1 MMPAPVPEGLPEAVP
16 GRNMQIRQAL
26 AVLTTLGLFS
36 TIAFMLLYPIPT
48 TGHDALLILVGAL
61 SGGWATVLGYYF
73 TSSPGTDRFMGR

>member
-1 MMPAPVPEGLPEAVP
+1 MSDPIPEGPQEATP
-16 GRNMQIRQAL
+16 GTHTTQIRQAL

-36 TIAFMLLYPIPT
+36 AIAFMLVYPIPT

-73 TSSPGTDRFMGR
+73 TSSPGTDRARGR